1 MTSAPP
7 GAIRLSGTESAPRWR
22 GRLLLGALV
31 ASVPAAVAL
40 AWRDQ
45 SPGVSLYTTALVGL
59 FAVSASYHL
68 LPLTPEQRRTMRQV
82 DHAMIYAYM
91 GASYTPFCLR
101 AVGGTLGWVVLSLAW
116 AGCAVGI
123 CVKAFK
129 FRRTRIAGGVLYMLL
144 GWLALVT
151 VPRVVR
157 HLDVSELVLLCVMG
171 FFYTGGAVVL
181 ATRRPDPSPSVFGY
195 HEVWHACVVLAC
207 LCYFAVVWGLP
218 GSP

>member
-7 GAIRLSGTESAPRWR
+7 GVIRLSGTESAPRWR

-31 ASVPAAVAL
+31 ASVPAATAL

-45 SPGVSLYTTALVGL
+45 SPAISLYATALVGL
-59 FAVSASYHL
+59 FAVSAAYHL
-68 LPLTPEQRRTMRQV
+68 LSLSPVQRRTMRQV

-91 GASYTPFCLR
+91 AAAYTPFCLR

-123 CVKAFK
+123 GIKAFR
-129 FRRTRIAGGVLYMLL
+129 FRRTRAVAGALYMLL
-144 GWLALVT
+144 GWLAVVT
-151 VPRVVR
+151 VPTVVR
-157 HLDVSELVLLCVMG
+157 NLDLQELVLLCVMG
-171 FFYTGGAVVL
+171 SFYTGGAVAL
-181 ATRRPDPSPSVFGY
+181 ATRRPDPAPSVFGY

-207 LCYFAVVWGLP
+207 LCYFMAVWGLP
-218 GSP
+218 GGH